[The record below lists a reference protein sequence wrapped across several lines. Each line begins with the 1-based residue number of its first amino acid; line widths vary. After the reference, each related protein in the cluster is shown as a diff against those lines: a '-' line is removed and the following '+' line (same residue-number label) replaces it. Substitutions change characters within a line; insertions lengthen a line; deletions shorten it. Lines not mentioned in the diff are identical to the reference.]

1 MAEKLENTK
10 NWPVL
15 IEDIIVRLKV
25 SPIVPEAPTEL
36 HTQCFTLTVAQNVLP
51 LLICLHL

>member
-36 HTQCFTLTVAQNVLP
+36 YTQCFTLTVAQNVLP